1 MKAKHYILG
10 LFLCGLI
17 AWGGKTAYYARTD
30 GFSLANITSEKYDG
44 SQWAVPP
51 LDVSEADEINQALN
65 QEYKYLGKGH
75 QAYVFESQDSRY
87 VLKFIKF
94 QKYRHH
100 PLFAMLPLPDSFEK
114 DRSKQTLHKQDK
126 RDALFKSWKIAHT
139 KLKEET
145 LVQFVHIDLS
155 DGFNKT
161 VTLQNRSGNRYDVN
175 LGDYVFLLQKKVDL
189 FEDVLASQM
198 KKADVASAKELL
210 DGLLDLYMNEFRQ
223 GLYEEDRYI
232 VRNTGVL
239 DNKPIQIDTGR
250 LRENEDLKDP
260 KKQAEI
266 MLWKTTILKE
276 WLGETYPELEAH
288 LNSRLD
294 VFRKIL

>member
-1 MKAKHYILG
+1 M
-10 LFLCGLI
+10 I
-17 AWGGKTAYYARTD
+17 AWGAKTAYYARTD

-44 SQWAVPP
+44 THWSVPP
-51 LDVSEADEINQALN
+51 LNASESDEINQALN
-65 QEYKYLGKGH
+65 QEFKYLGKGH

-100 PLFAMLPLPDSFEK
+100 PLFAMLPLPESFEK

-139 KLKEET
+139 KLKDET
-145 LVQFVHIDLS
+145 LVKFVHIDLS
-155 DGFNKT
+155 DGFKKT
-161 VTLQNRSGNRYDVN
+161 VTIYNRSGTRYDVD

-198 KKADVASAKELL
+198 EKGDVADAKELL
-210 DGLLDLYMNEFRQ
+210 DGLLDLYMKEFRQ

-250 LRENEDLKDP
+250 LREDEGLKKP
-260 KKQAEI
+260 KKQAEVI
-266 MLWKTTILKE
+266 LWKTTLLKE
-276 WLGETYPELEAH
+276 WLEETYPELGAH
-288 LNSRLD
+288 LNFRLGAWQQ
-294 VFRKIL
+294 